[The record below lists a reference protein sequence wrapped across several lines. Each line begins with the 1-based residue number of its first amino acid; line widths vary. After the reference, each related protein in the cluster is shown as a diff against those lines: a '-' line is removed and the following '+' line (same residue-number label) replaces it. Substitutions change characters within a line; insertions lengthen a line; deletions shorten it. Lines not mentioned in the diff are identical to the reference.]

1 MITTQVKNVL
11 KFSFGYRIF
20 SQNVSGNYF
29 GGLFLQILRF
39 IYYVRGTIHYLY
51 GLGCQPNFYKAA
63 NNYTSAILLLTPVI
77 NGQNGKGPVN
87 FIFGLMLCGVREL
100 SLFIISKLSKVLI
113 FRIYLLVQFK
123 F

>member
-1 MITTQVKNVL
+1 MVI
-11 KFSFGYRIF
+11 GYF
-20 SQNVSGNYF
+20 LQNVSGNYF

-51 GLGCQPNFYKAA
+51 GLGCQLDFYKAA
-63 NNYTSAILLLTPVI
+63 NNYTSAVLLLTPVI

>member
-51 GLGCQPNFYKAA
+51 GLGCQPDFYKAA
-63 NNYTSAILLLTPVI
+63 NNYTSAVLLLTPVI
-77 NGQNGKGPVN
+77 NHLPFAKMVKDQ
-87 FIFGLMLCGVREL
+87 L
-100 SLFIISKLSKVLI
+100 IS
-113 FRIYLLVQFK
+113 YLG
-123 F
+123 